1 MKLFTRSL
9 AIAFA
14 IALVAPSAYAGS
26 LNLELQGITP
36 ALGQDWGYGSK
47 GLYLGDDWSAKD
59 HMYTNFTWDTVGME
73 IKMNGDATISG
84 IMTRGDGSEWGL
96 NIELTEIQYIGD
108 FYKGSPHIYDELLW
122 DLKQYGEN
130 GEGLEWKNVSMSLD
144 APYDTS
150 VPEDGWVGFA
160 MPDMGHYN
168 PAELHLKDGKI
179 IFDAWYKNPG
189 NNYCGKKKY
198 CYNVGDSKAKVK
210 HMSKPIPEPTAAL
223 VFATGLLVTGGA
235 ARRRR

>member
-14 IALVAPSAYAGS
+14 IALVAPSAYASG
-26 LNLELQGITP
+26 LHLELQGITP
-36 ALGQDWGYGSK
+36 ALGQDWGYGSD
-47 GLYLGDDWSAKD
+47 GLYVGDDWSHKD
-59 HMYTNFTWDTVGME
+59 HMYTNFEWDTVNMDIE
-73 IKMNGDATISG
+73 MNGDATIHGS
-84 IMTRGDGSEWGL
+84 MTRGDGSIWGL
-96 NIELTEIQYIGD
+96 NIELTGIKFVGD
-108 FYKGSPHIYDELLW
+108 VFDGVTGIYDEILW
-122 DLKQYGEN
+122 DLKEYGSN
-130 GEGLEWKNVSMSLD
+130 GDGLEWEHLSMSFTS
-144 APYDTS
+144 PYDTS
-150 VPEDGWVGFA
+150 VPLDGWVGYA

-179 IFDAWYKNPG
+179 IYDAWYKNPG
-189 NNYCGKKKY
+189 NWNCGKKKY

-235 ARRRR
+235 VRRRR